1 MDVLQFEI
9 DIARAELDRLAIY
22 TGSEM
27 LALGDIA
34 LQGDEVHEVL
44 EVIRR
49 LKEKRLAHLIS
60 QQTEGAQ
67 A

>member
-1 MDVLQFEI
+1 MDVLQLEI
-9 DIARAELDRLAIY
+9 DIARDDLVRVAIY

-27 LALGDIA
+27 LELGDIA
-34 LQGDEVHEVL
+34 LQGDEVREVL